1 MEVFVGKNDGPEP
14 CILLLKKT
22 AANQYFDGVLK
33 GGARHHQSG
42 VKAVAGGK
50 GVNIFAVGAATKKL
64 RGQAK
69 NKHLKTFGKQRKSK
83 VKPRKKIGKP
93 LKNQRKSEVNLAESW
108 ENL

>member
-1 MEVFVGKNDGPEP
+1 MHFA
-14 CILLLKKT
+14 IKKT

-50 GVNIFAVGAATKKL
+50 GVNVFAVGAATKKL

-69 NKHLKTFGKQRKSK
+69 KNHLKTSGKPRKSK
-83 VKPRKKIGKP
+83 VEPRTNIGKP
-93 LKNQRKSEVNLAESW
+93 LKSQRKSEVNPEES
-108 ENL
+108 